1 MHRLA
6 TVHERDNQP
15 TNQPTTN
22 DQRRHDTA
30 SRLVR
35 RFWRHTY
42 SFWQNSRT
50 WQTDRPTDWQTD
62 GQTTHDGIGRA
73 YIASCDK
80 IKSLRSAAL
89 IWFVREYKEMKNENC
104 RNFDRS
110 TQLNE
115 PYKTTQ
121 MASSSGSARGYKIEK
136 RPQDSPPT
144 NTIYD
149 LGRLTVIPS
158 GIQSQFTN
166 DQQSTAIYVLWLLCA
181 DNNSA

>member
-1 MHRLA
+1 MRQNKISPFSRFDMIR
-6 TVHERDNQP
+6 TRI
-15 TNQPTTN
+15 
-22 DQRRHDTA
+22 QR
-30 SRLVR
+30 
-35 RFWRHTY
+35 
-42 SFWQNSRT
+42 
-50 WQTDRPTDWQTD
+50 
-62 GQTTHDGIGRA
+62 
-73 YIASCDK
+73 
-80 IKSLRSAAL
+80 
-89 IWFVREYKEMKNENC
+89 NENC

-166 DQQSTAIYVLWLLCA
+166 DQQSTAIYVL
-181 DNNSA
+181 